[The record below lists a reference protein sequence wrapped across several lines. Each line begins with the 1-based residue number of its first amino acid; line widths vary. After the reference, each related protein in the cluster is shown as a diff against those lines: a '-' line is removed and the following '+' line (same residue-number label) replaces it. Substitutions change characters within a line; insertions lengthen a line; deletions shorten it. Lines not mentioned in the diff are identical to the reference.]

1 MISDANMYA
10 EVFEILGC
18 MNKQEVMRIP
28 VNIIEYIKKE
38 KSKNYITRIDKNDLF
53 NPENIDQRSINLL
66 TWLISNYMGS
76 EEEKKEIIRIGKE
89 NDKKIEETKKTIYS
103 TNVFNPKEET
113 EKNISESTKDIGL
126 TVINESNSIFTKV
139 VKFLQ
144 KLFKKDK

>member
-1 MISDANMYA
+1 MLLK
-10 EVFEILGC
+10 VLL
-18 MNKQEVMRIP
+18 
-28 VNIIEYIKKE
+28 
-38 KSKNYITRIDKNDLF
+38 RIDKNDLF

-113 EKNISESTKDIGL
+113 EKNISESSKDIGL